1 MIYTALIGSDNII
14 FIDTVRERER
24 RACGKVANLLKP
36 SMEQNSCRLT
46 DDVMMSKHI
55 VNSTRLPS
63 FLPGPKI

>member
-1 MIYTALIGSDNII
+1 MEHTECSMH
-14 FIDTVRERER
+14 T
-24 RACGKVANLLKP
+24 CGNVANLLNP

-46 DDVMMSKHI
+46 EDVMMRRHM